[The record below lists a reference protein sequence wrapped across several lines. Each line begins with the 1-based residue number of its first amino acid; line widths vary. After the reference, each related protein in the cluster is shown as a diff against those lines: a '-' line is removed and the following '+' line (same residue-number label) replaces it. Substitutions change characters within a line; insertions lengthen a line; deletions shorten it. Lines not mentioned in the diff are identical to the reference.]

1 MKSHA
6 DPARLLHPT
15 TQNTGIWYYSLTNH
29 AWRIKTDSPPP
40 SVLPELKAVILR
52 LRSFQGVSILISFD
66 VVIAG
71 KKNPPEKREIETYR
85 CSY

>member
-1 MKSHA
+1 MRYIAFKRH
-6 DPARLLHPT
+6 L
-15 TQNTGIWYYSLTNH
+15 
-29 AWRIKTDSPPP
+29 
-40 SVLPELKAVILR
+40 
-52 LRSFQGVSILISFD
+52 ILISFD